1 MKKQI
6 FILGALAI
14 FSATSAQDLPQ
25 SSILSVIV
33 NQFNSHFPKATD
45 VEWEMQGIL
54 YNVEFETGW
63 NVDHEVWYNNK
74 GEIVKHKED
83 IPQNKLPK
91 AVKNKLKSAFNGYT
105 IDDLEQISE
114 QGKVVYKMEMN
125 SLLQQD
131 WDVVMDAKGTIIN
144 KIAD

>member
-14 FSATSAQDLPQ
+14 FNTTFAQELPQ
-25 SSILSVIV
+25 SSVPSVIV
-33 NQFNSHFPKATD
+33 NQFNRHFPKAID
-45 VEWEMQGIL
+45 VEWEMKGTL

-63 NVDHEVWYNNK
+63 NVDHEIWYNEK

-83 IPQNKLPK
+83 YAESKLPK
-91 AVKNKLKSAFNGYT
+91 AVKNTIQTTFKGYA

-114 QGKVVYKMEMN
+114 QGKVVYKMELN
-125 SLLQQD
+125 SLMKQD
-131 WDVVMDAKGTIIN
+131 WDVVIDAKGTILN